1 MKCPVCDEALREIQK
16 HGVSVDICPGCKGVW
31 LDRGELEK
39 IIDMAA
45 TDGPSREIGNDYV
58 SSQHRSDEPRS
69 QSRDRDDD
77 HDYRERNEHNE
88 RGRSQGYSHRKKKG
102 SWLGEIFESFGGD

>member
-1 MKCPVCDEALREIQK
+1 MKCPVCDETLREVQK

-45 TDGPSREIGNDYV
+45 TDGPSRE
-58 SSQHRSDEPRS
+58 
-69 QSRDRDDD
+69 SRDDYAGSQPRGDESRRSSRD
-77 HDYRERNEHNE
+77 HDE
-88 RGRSQGYSHRKKKG
+88 RGNGQGYPHKKKKG
-102 SWLGEIFESFGGD
+102 SWLGEIFEGFGGD